1 MDKNFVPKIISI
13 TLQTFVRM
21 LYCTS
26 SHKNSVVTTKTD
38 FELRIKQLNA
48 LVKETDHEIV
58 SLFVEFL

>member
-21 LYCTS
+21 LYYTS

-48 LVKETDHEIV
+48 LAKETDHEIV
-58 SLFVEFL
+58 SLFAEFL

>member
-21 LYCTS
+21 LYYTS

-38 FELRIKQLNA
+38 FELRIKQLNV

-58 SLFVEFL
+58 SLFAEFL

>member
-21 LYCTS
+21 LYYTS

-58 SLFVEFL
+58 SLFAEFV

>member
-13 TLQTFVRM
+13 TLQTFMRM
-21 LYCTS
+21 LYYTS

-58 SLFVEFL
+58 SLFAEFL

>member
-21 LYCTS
+21 LYYTS

-58 SLFVEFL
+58 SLFAEFL

>member
-21 LYCTS
+21 LYYTS
-26 SHKNSVVTTKTD
+26 THKNSVVTTKTD
-38 FELRIKQLNA
+38 FELRLKQLNA

-58 SLFVEFL
+58 SLFAEFL

>member
-1 MDKNFVPKIISI
+1 
-13 TLQTFVRM
+13 M
-21 LYCTS
+21 LYYTS

-58 SLFVEFL
+58 SLFAEFL

>member
-1 MDKNFVPKIISI
+1 MPKIISI

-21 LYCTS
+21 LYYTS

-58 SLFVEFL
+58 SLFAEFL

>member
-13 TLQTFVRM
+13 TLQ
-21 LYCTS
+21 TS

-48 LVKETDHEIV
+48 LAKETDHEIV
-58 SLFVEFL
+58 SLFAEFL

>member
-21 LYCTS
+21 LYYTS

-48 LVKETDHEIV
+48 LVKETDQEIV
-58 SLFVEFL
+58 SLFAEFL

>member
-21 LYCTS
+21 LYYT

-58 SLFVEFL
+58 SLFAEFL